1 MRDSCGIITLLH
13 SKKVANKMSYKAL
26 YRKWR
31 PQKFEEVVGQK
42 HIVTTLINQI
52 TNENISHAYLFSG
65 TRGTGKTTVAKI
77 FARTLNCVNVDKK
90 NINPCNSCELCVGII
105 NESIMDVIE
114 IDAASNNGVDHIR
127 MIRENVRYTPARG
140 KYKVYIVDEVHML
153 SIGAFNAL
161 LKTLE
166 EPPEHVIF
174 ILATTEPHKLPVTII
189 SRCQR
194 FNFRPVKSE
203 NISKKLNEVCQSLK
217 IECEKKA
224 LMTIASNSKGSLRDA
239 LSILEQCIAFADK
252 QLTYEKVIETLGI
265 TNELLL
271 KELVEAIIEN
281 KVVLALS
288 QLHKTL
294 SEGNDAN
301 QLIKQLID
309 FFRGLLMVKLKVP
322 QGIEYSESA
331 ENNQM
336 FYNITNEIDVDRIV
350 KIMNILTEY
359 ESKAK
364 YSTQA
369 QIILEIAIV
378 TLCKEQSG
386 NTVEELEERIKKIE
400 ELINSIQK
408 PKAQRTRK
416 SGVEEVAPAK
426 VVSENKRGNP
436 EEIDTE
442 KRSKDDKQ
450 KENSNIH
457 EYKRTKNKTESN
469 KRIEIDKVWDRVLDT
484 IIRDKKAHLKAFLR
498 EGKFQKTDD
507 NRVVIEF
514 REGFGF
520 HCATLNKE
528 ENKEYLLD
536 LLYKITGEQID
547 LSFIME
553 DEANKR
559 ELIPSKDVEKQLG
572 EILPTE
578 IFEVLD

>member
-1 MRDSCGIITLLH
+1 
-13 SKKVANKMSYKAL
+13 MSYKAL
-26 YRKWR
+26 YREWR

-90 NINPCNSCELCVGII
+90 NVNPCNSCELCVGIM

-239 LSILEQCIAFADK
+239 LSILEQCIAFVDK
-252 QLTYEKVIETLGI
+252 KLTYEKVIETLGI

-331 ENNQM
+331 ENNQV

-400 ELINSIQK
+400 ELINSRQT

-442 KRSKDDKQ
+442 KRSKDEKQ

-457 EYKRTKNKTESN
+457 EYKRTKNKTESI

-507 NRVVIEF
+507 NRVVIKF

-520 HCATLNKE
+520 HCDTLNKE

-578 IFEVLD
+578 IFEVLE

>member
-1 MRDSCGIITLLH
+1 
-13 SKKVANKMSYKAL
+13 MSYKAL
-26 YRKWR
+26 YREWR

-239 LSILEQCIAFADK
+239 LSILEQCIAFVDK
-252 QLTYEKVIETLGI
+252 KLTYEKVIETLGI

-507 NRVVIEF
+507 NRVVIKF

-578 IFEVLD
+578 IFEVLE